1 METVD
6 IVAVLPRH
14 LDDTATTLSDR
25 LTARMRDGGSPSWFR
40 LGDPFDHAGPCAPH
54 VSLFMLA
61 VELAEVP
68 GVVTAT
74 RALAAGMSAL
84 VAEGEFYRHNP
95 VGAPELYFRKT
106 AEWIELQRAVVEAVE
121 PLRRGRLRDTDPA
134 GESVAGIIGDPGQ
147 DPVRREQLTRFGYDE
162 ITEVWDGGAT
172 DRFNPHVTLA
182 WPVDPGFRIDLTDLP
197 PAAGFSGVL
206 PGLAVY
212 GMSRYGTCTTL
223 FGAAPFAMSPI
234 GGSGGGNTTGRLDI
248 HSGRRP
254 SGE

>member
-14 LDDTATTLSDR
+14 LDDTALALSDR
-25 LTARMRDGGSPSWFR
+25 LTARMRAGGSPSWFR
-40 LGDPFDHAGPCAPH
+40 LGDRFEAGPAAPH

-61 VELAEVP
+61 VEPDEVP
-68 GVVTAT
+68 GVVSAT
-74 RALAAGMSAL
+74 RDLAAGMAAL
-84 VAEGEFYRHNP
+84 VAEGEYYRHNP

-106 AEWIELQRAVVEAVE
+106 AEWIALQRAVIEAVE

-134 GESVAGIIGDPGQ
+134 GDSVAGIIGDPGQ
-147 DPVRREQLTRFGYDE
+147 DPVRREQLTRFGFDE
-162 ITEVWDGGAT
+162 VTEVWDGGAT

-182 WPVDPGFRIDLTDLP
+182 WPVDPGFRVELSDLP
-197 PAAGFSGVL
+197 PAAEFSGLL

-223 FGAAPFAMSPI
+223 FGAAPFGVTPI
-234 GGSGGGNTTGRLDI
+234 GGSGSGIPTGRLDV
-248 HSGRRP
+248 HSARLPR
-254 SGE
+254 GE